1 MKKLKSLEIILFLFI
16 YLKFIQIDKLKVC
29 LCTIGK
35 LENLYVRE
43 YVSHYIKYGVDKI
56 FIYDNND
63 LNGERFENVIN
74 DYIEDDIVE
83 VINYRG
89 LIKPQLKAYQQCLN
103 FNYNKYN
110 WLIFYDMDEFIFLKN
125 FSNIKSYLSQEQ
137 FNKCDSVQLIMVFHN
152 DNDLLYYDNRTLFE
166 RFNNTMKNN
175 KVAAFKT
182 ILKGNIKTKISCVHN
197 INYKLKSCN
206 GFGEFNNK
214 EKFSI
219 FSKKPDNIFYYIDH
233 FCFKS
238 TEEFINK
245 LNRGSAFYGK
255 ANNIKLKK
263 IGWYF
268 GVNKITSNKIDYL
281 EKKTNVNLTM
291 YRNKI
296 SKVLLL

>member
-43 YVSHYIKYGVDKI
+43 YISHYIKYGVDKI

-74 DYIEDDIVE
+74 DYIENDIVE
-83 VINYRG
+83 IINYRG
-89 LIKPQLKAYQQCLN
+89 LIKSQLKAYQQCLN
-103 FNYNKYN
+103 SNYDKYN

-125 FSNIKSYLSQEQ
+125 FSNIKNYLSQER
-137 FNKCDSVQLIMVFHN
+137 FNKCESVQLIMVFHN
-152 DNDLLYYDNRTLFE
+152 DNDLLYWDNRTLFE
-166 RFNNTMKNN
+166 RFNKTIKNN
-175 KVAAFKT
+175 RLAPFKT

-206 GFGEFNNK
+206 SFGEFNNK
-214 EKFSI
+214 EKFAT

-233 FCFKS
+233 FCYKS

-245 LNRGSAFYGK
+245 LKRGSAFYGK
-255 ANNIKLKK
+255 GIKTKLKK

-268 GVNKITSNKIDYL
+268 NINKITSKKIDYF
-281 EKKTNVNLTM
+281 EKNINVNLTM

-296 SKVLLL
+296 SKKF

>member
-125 FSNIKSYLSQEQ
+125 FSNIKSYLSQER

-152 DNDLLYYDNRTLFE
+152 DNDLLYYDNRTIFE

-197 INYKLKSCN
+197 TR
-206 GFGEFNNK
+206 GFML
-214 EKFSI
+214 SSVI
-219 FSKKPDNIFYYIDH
+219 
-233 FCFKS
+233 
-238 TEEFINK
+238 
-245 LNRGSAFYGK
+245 
-255 ANNIKLKK
+255 
-263 IGWYF
+263 
-268 GVNKITSNKIDYL
+268 
-281 EKKTNVNLTM
+281 KKT
-291 YRNKI
+291 KI
-296 SKVLLL
+296 IPLCYLRI

>member
-1 MKKLKSLEIILFLFI
+1 MKKLKSIEIILFLFI

-89 LIKPQLKAYQQCLN
+89 LIKPQLKAYQQCLD

-125 FSNIKSYLSQEQ
+125 FSNIKSYLSQER

-175 KVAAFKT
+175 KVAVFKT
-182 ILKGNIKTKISCVHN
+182 ILKGNNMV
-197 INYKLKSCN
+197 
-206 GFGEFNNK
+206 
-214 EKFSI
+214 
-219 FSKKPDNIFYYIDH
+219 SK
-233 FCFKS
+233 
-238 TEEFINK
+238 
-245 LNRGSAFYGK
+245 
-255 ANNIKLKK
+255 
-263 IGWYF
+263 
-268 GVNKITSNKIDYL
+268 
-281 EKKTNVNLTM
+281 
-291 YRNKI
+291 
-296 SKVLLL
+296 